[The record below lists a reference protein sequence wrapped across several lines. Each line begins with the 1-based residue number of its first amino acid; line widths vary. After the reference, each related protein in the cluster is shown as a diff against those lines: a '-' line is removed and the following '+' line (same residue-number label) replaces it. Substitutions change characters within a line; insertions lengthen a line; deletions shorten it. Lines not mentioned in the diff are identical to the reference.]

1 MLARPRRTIDFNYMQ
16 IHEYYDAYATP
27 TPKYMILCF
36 PDAGLVSSIACRHL
50 VIEKKLSLVGEVDSH
65 VYLPPI
71 SVIHESSP
79 ISPVQMYMP
88 EDRSFLLLLSEIPLQ
103 PASIHPFINSIH
115 SYASDVGIE
124 YMLAVTGLA
133 VPNRLEIEKPQVFAV
148 SSKNELYSL
157 VKDTGVEELKEG
169 FVVGPYGVLLKE
181 GRRRGIPTMVLMVES
196 FLDIPDP
203 EAAALGIDVL
213 GKLIGIQVDIHRLL
227 EEAEL
232 IKLRTRDLM
241 VQTKKAMID
250 MQKQM
255 ERQMPLM
262 YM

>member
-1 MLARPRRTIDFNYMQ
+1 
-16 IHEYYDAYATP
+16 
-27 TPKYMILCF
+27 
-36 PDAGLVSSIACRHL
+36 
-50 VIEKKLSLVGEVDSH
+50 
-65 VYLPPI
+65 
-71 SVIHESSP
+71 
-79 ISPVQMYMP
+79 
-88 EDRSFLLLLSEIPLQ
+88 
-103 PASIHPFINSIH
+103 
-115 SYASDVGIE
+115 
-124 YMLAVTGLA
+124 
-133 VPNRLEIEKPQVFAV
+133 
-148 SSKNELYSL
+148 
-157 VKDTGVEELKEG
+157 
-169 FVVGPYGVLLKE
+169 PYGVLLKE